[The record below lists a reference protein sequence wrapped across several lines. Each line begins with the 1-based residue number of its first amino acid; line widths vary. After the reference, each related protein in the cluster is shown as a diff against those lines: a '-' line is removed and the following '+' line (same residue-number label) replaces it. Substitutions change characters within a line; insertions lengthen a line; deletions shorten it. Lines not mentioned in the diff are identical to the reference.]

1 MTIEDASSG
10 EAAPSPLLA
19 YSWSPTAASPTPDPR
34 THMPAW
40 TPVHL
45 APDVPPPK
53 GPYSPAVRA
62 GDFVYV
68 SGQVPRDPRTGE
80 LAGDDVA
87 TQTRQT
93 LSNLQR
99 VLEQAGASLADVVSV
114 TVYLARADDWGAM
127 NEVYAKVFH
136 QPFPS
141 RTTVGAELRGILVE
155 ISAVAYL
162 PGRS

>member
-1 MTIEDASSG
+1 
-10 EAAPSPLLA
+10 
-19 YSWSPTAASPTPDPR
+19 
-34 THMPAW
+34 MPAW
-40 TPVHL
+40 TPVL
-45 APDVPPPK
+45 LPADVPPPK

-68 SGQVPRDPRTGE
+68 SGQVPRDPVTGA
-80 LAGDDVA
+80 LAGEDVA

-114 TVYLARADDWGAM
+114 TVYLARADDWAAM
-127 NEVYAKVFH
+127 NAVYAEMFH
-136 QPFPS
+136 APYPS

-155 ISAVAYL
+155 ISAVAYVK
-162 PGRS
+162 GGS

>member
-1 MTIEDASSG
+1 
-10 EAAPSPLLA
+10 
-19 YSWSPTAASPTPDPR
+19 
-34 THMPAW
+34 MPAW

-45 APDVPPPK
+45 PPDIPAPK

-62 GDFVYV
+62 GGFVYV
-68 SGQVPRDPRTGE
+68 SGQVPRDPGTGA

-87 TQTRQT
+87 TQTRMT

-114 TVYLARADDWGAM
+114 TVYLAHADDWDAM
-127 NEVYAKVFH
+127 NTVYREMFRA
-136 QPFPS
+136 PYPT

-155 ISAVAYL
+155 ISAVAYV
-162 PGRS
+162 GAGS

>member
-1 MTIEDASSG
+1 
-10 EAAPSPLLA
+10 
-19 YSWSPTAASPTPDPR
+19 
-34 THMPAW
+34 MPAW

-45 APDVPPPK
+45 PPDVPAPK

-62 GDFVYV
+62 GDFIYV
-68 SGQVPRDPRTGE
+68 SGQVPRDPRNGE
-80 LAGDDVA
+80 LIGDDVA

-99 VLEQAGASLADVVSV
+99 VLEQAGGSMADVVSV
-114 TVYLARADDWGAM
+114 TVYLAHADDWGAM
-127 NEVYAKVFH
+127 NEVYSKVFR

-155 ISAVAYL
+155 ISAVAYR
-162 PGRS
+162 PSRS

>member
-1 MTIEDASSG
+1 VSGGEGSTFAAARVFMVADASV
-10 EAAPSPLLA
+10 PPL
-19 YSWSPTAASPTPDPR
+19 SPTIS
-34 THMPAW
+34 MPAW
-40 TPVHL
+40 TAVHL
-45 APDVPPPK
+45 PSDVPPPK

-62 GDFVYV
+62 GDFVFA

-99 VLEQAGASLADVVSV
+99 VLEQAGASMADVVSV

-127 NEVYAKVFH
+127 NEVYSKMFH
-136 QPFPS
+136 PPFPS

-155 ISAVAYL
+155 ISAVAHL
-162 PGRS
+162 PSRS